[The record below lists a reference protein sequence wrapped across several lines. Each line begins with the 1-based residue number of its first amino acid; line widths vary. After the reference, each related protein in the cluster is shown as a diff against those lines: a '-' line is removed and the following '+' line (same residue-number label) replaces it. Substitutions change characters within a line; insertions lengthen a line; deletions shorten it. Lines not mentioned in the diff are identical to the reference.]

1 MQSCGENLRRIIKF
15 MDYFKLF
22 AEINIPKETLDSIK
36 PSRRRFLKPTAKSKQ
51 KKGQR
56 NAKG

>member
-1 MQSCGENLRRIIKF
+1 
-15 MDYFKLF
+15 MDYFKYF
-22 AEINIPKETLDSIK
+22 ADINYKLTSDLVDSFTK

>member
-1 MQSCGENLRRIIKF
+1 
-15 MDYFKLF
+15 MDYFEFFKDINYKL
-22 AEINIPKETLDSIK
+22 TSDLVDSFTK

-56 NAKG
+56 NAKR